1 MLVQTNIIT
10 GFLGVGKT
18 TMIQHL
24 LKQKPPNERWAILVN
39 EFGEVGIDGSFLYQ
53 KDQTKV
59 FVREVPGGCM
69 CCTSGLPMQIALNQL
84 LMKAKPHRL
93 LIEPTGLGHP
103 KEVMDTL
110 LGEHYKD
117 VLDLNR
123 TLTLIDARKI
133 ADKRYREHDIFCEQ
147 LMIADSIIVTKSD
160 LYTNNELAEL
170 QHYLTTLGI
179 AEKMIVQAD
188 KGKIDL
194 SMLTGPTAYQ
204 AESSHQHTPHPID
217 APMDIDT
224 SLQLNGQ
231 VKIANKGQ
239 GFYSY
244 GWAFSP
250 QRCFEYSTIMNML
263 TSLNIDRLKA
273 VFITNK
279 GIFAFNMA
287 DGVLSCFE
295 LDESFDSRLE
305 FIMSDEQAAQRLV
318 KTLEETIFE

>member
-1 MLVQTNIIT
+1 MRVQTNIIT

-24 LKQKPPNERWAILVN
+24 LKQKPPHERWAILVN

-103 KEVMDTL
+103 KEVMDAL
-110 LGEHYKD
+110 LGENYKN

-123 TLTLIDARKI
+123 TLTLVDARKV
-133 ADKRYREHDIFCEQ
+133 ADKRYREHDIFREQ
-147 LMIADSIIVTKSD
+147 LIIADCIIVTKSD
-160 LYTNNELAEL
+160 LYTDNEMAEL
-170 QHYLTTLGI
+170 DDYLKTLGI
-179 AEKMIVQAD
+179 ADKMIVQDD
-188 KGKIDL
+188 KCQ
-194 SMLTGPTAYQ
+194 SVVPMLNGPTVYRT
-204 AESSHQHTPHPID
+204 ETSHQHAHHPID

-231 VKIANKGQ
+231 VNIANKGQ

-244 GWAFSP
+244 GWAFAA
-250 QRCFEYSTIMNML
+250 QRSFEYSAIMNML
-263 TSLNIDRLKA
+263 TSLHIERLKA
-273 VFITNK
+273 VFITDK
-279 GIFAFNMA
+279 GIFAFNMSE
-287 DGVLSCFE
+287 GVLSCFE

-318 KTLEETIFE
+318 TTLEETIFK